1 MKNHSKTLSEMRN
14 FLLLWG
20 TQLVS
25 GLGSA
30 MTGYALVIWSYS
42 QKGSALVTAML
53 MVCTYAPYVLLSVFA
68 GALSD
73 RWYKKKIL
81 LTCDALAALCT
92 LAVLILLKAGQLRI
106 WHLYLVNAVSGLMNT
121 IQQPA
126 SEVAVTAILPRKY
139 YQKVGSLRYLSSSVN
154 SILTPIFA
162 TAVLGLAG
170 IDAVIAIDL
179 CSFAVAFVVL
189 LCFIPIPNTGTDH
202 PKAESLLESAAGGVR
217 WLQRNPGIFHLMLFL
232 AAINLVASMYQAAF
246 PAMVLSKPN
255 GGKMAMGAVNA
266 VIGITTLVGSILASI
281 RKPPKSR
288 VRAIWLC
295 LTLSMSTENLFLA
308 LGRCTPVW
316 CLGAFLGWIAIPLM
330 STNLEAIFRLTIPA
344 DIQGRVFAAR
354 NTFQFFTIPVGYFLG
369 GLLVDWVFEP
379 FMAAQSAGSIAAGLF
394 GFGKGSGAACFF
406 CVLWAMGIG
415 VCLLF
420 RGDKAIWKMESPN
433 TYETVKIE

>member
-1 MKNHSKTLSEMRN
+1 MKNQFRTISEMRG

-20 TQLVS
+20 SQLIS

-30 MTGYALVIWSYS
+30 MTGYALVIWSYT

-53 MVCTYAPYVLLSVFA
+53 MVCTYAPYVLFSIFA

-73 RWYKKKIL
+73 RWDKKKIL

-92 LAVLILLKAGQLRI
+92 LTVLILLKTQQLRI
-106 WHLYLVNAVSGLMNT
+106 WHLYVVNAVSGLMNT

-126 SEVAVTAILPRKY
+126 SEVAVTAILPKKY
-139 YQKVGSLRYLSSSVN
+139 YQKVGSLRYLSNSVS
-154 SILTPIFA
+154 SILTPILA

-170 IDAVIAIDL
+170 MDAVIAIDL

-189 LCFIPIPNTGTDH
+189 LFFIPIPNTAANR
-202 PKAESLLESAAGGVR
+202 PKGERLLQSAAVGIR
-217 WLQRNPGIFHLMLFL
+217 WLQKNPGIFHLMRFL

-255 GGKMAMGAVNA
+255 GGETAMGAVNA
-266 VIGITTLVGSILASI
+266 VIGLTTLVGSILASML
-281 RKPPKSR
+281 KPPKSR

-295 LTLSMSTENLFLA
+295 LMLSMSTENLILA
-308 LGRCTPVW
+308 LGRSTPVW

-344 DIQGRVFAAR
+344 EIQGRVFAAR

-379 FMAAQSAGSIAAGLF
+379 FMEAQNTGGMFTVLF
-394 GFGKGSGAACFF
+394 GIGKGSGAACFF
-406 CVLWAMGIG
+406 FVLWIVGIA

-420 RGDKAIWKMESPN
+420 RGDKTIWKMESIQN
-433 TYETVKIE
+433 RS

>member
-1 MKNHSKTLSEMRN
+1 MKNQFRTISEMRG

-20 TQLVS
+20 SQLIS

-30 MTGYALVIWSYS
+30 MTGYALVIWSYT

-53 MVCTYAPYVLLSVFA
+53 MVCTYAPYVLFSIFA

-73 RWYKKKIL
+73 RWDKKKIL

-92 LAVLILLKAGQLRI
+92 LTVLILLKIQQLRI
-106 WHLYLVNAVSGLMNT
+106 WHLYVVNAVSGLMNT

-126 SEVAVTAILPRKY
+126 SEVAVTAILPKKY
-139 YQKVGSLRYLSSSVN
+139 YQKVGSLRYLSNSVS
-154 SILTPIFA
+154 SILTPILA

-170 IDAVIAIDL
+170 MDALIAIDL
-179 CSFAVAFVVL
+179 CSFAAAFVVL
-189 LCFIPIPNTGTDH
+189 LFFIPIPNTAANR
-202 PKAESLLESAAGGVR
+202 PKGERLLQSAAVGIR
-217 WLQRNPGIFHLMLFL
+217 WLQKNPGIFHLMLFL

-255 GGKMAMGAVNA
+255 GGETAMGAVNA
-266 VIGITTLVGSILASI
+266 VIGLTTLVGSILASVL
-281 RKPPKSR
+281 KPPKSR

-295 LTLSMSTENLFLA
+295 LMLSMSTENLILA
-308 LGRCTPVW
+308 LGRSTPVW

-344 DIQGRVFAAR
+344 EIQGRVFAAR

-379 FMAAQSAGSIAAGLF
+379 FMETQNTGGMFTVLF
-394 GFGKGSGAACFF
+394 GIGKGSGAACFF
-406 CVLWAMGIG
+406 FVLWIVGIV

-420 RGDKAIWKMESPN
+420 RGDKAIWKMESIQN
-433 TYETVKIE
+433 RS

>member
-1 MKNHSKTLSEMRN
+1 MKNQFRIISEMRG

-20 TQLVS
+20 SQLIS

-30 MTGYALVIWSYS
+30 MTGYALVIWSYT

-53 MVCTYAPYVLLSVFA
+53 MVCTYAPYVLFSIFA

-73 RWYKKKIL
+73 RWDKKKIL

-92 LAVLILLKAGQLRI
+92 LTVLILLKTQQLRI
-106 WHLYLVNAVSGLMNT
+106 WHLYVVNAVSGLMNT

-126 SEVAVTAILPRKY
+126 SEVAVTAILPKKY
-139 YQKVGSLRYLSSSVN
+139 YQKVGSLRYLSNSVS
-154 SILTPIFA
+154 SILTPILA

-170 IDAVIAIDL
+170 MDAVIAIDL

-189 LCFIPIPNTGTDH
+189 LFFIPIPNTAANR
-202 PKAESLLESAAGGVR
+202 PKGERLLQSAAVGIR
-217 WLQRNPGIFHLMLFL
+217 WLQKNPGIFHLMLFL

-255 GGKMAMGAVNA
+255 GGETAMGAVNA
-266 VIGITTLVGSILASI
+266 VIGLTTLVGSILASML
-281 RKPPKSR
+281 KPPKSR
-288 VRAIWLC
+288 VTAIWLC
-295 LTLSMSTENLFLA
+295 LMLSMSTENLILA
-308 LGRCTPVW
+308 LGRSTPVW
-316 CLGAFLGWIAIPLM
+316 CLGVFLGWIAIPLM

-344 DIQGRVFAAR
+344 EIQGRVFAAR

-379 FMAAQSAGSIAAGLF
+379 FMEAQNAGGMFTVLF
-394 GFGKGSGAACFF
+394 GIGKGSGAACFF
-406 CVLWAMGIG
+406 FALWIVGIA

-420 RGDKAIWKMESPN
+420 RGDKAIWKMEFMQNRS
-433 TYETVKIE
+433 

>member
-1 MKNHSKTLSEMRN
+1 MKNQFRTISEMRG

-20 TQLVS
+20 SQLIS

-30 MTGYALVIWSYS
+30 MTGYALVIWSYT

-53 MVCTYAPYVLLSVFA
+53 MVCTYAPYVLFSIFA

-73 RWYKKKIL
+73 RWDKKKIL

-92 LAVLILLKAGQLRI
+92 LTVLILLKTQQLRI
-106 WHLYLVNAVSGLMNT
+106 WHLYVVNAVSGLMNT

-126 SEVAVTAILPRKY
+126 SEVAVSAILPKKY
-139 YQKVGSLRYLSSSVN
+139 YQKVGSLRYLSNSVS
-154 SILTPIFA
+154 SILTPILA

-170 IDAVIAIDL
+170 MDAVIAIDL

-189 LCFIPIPNTGTDH
+189 LFFIPIPNTAANR
-202 PKAESLLESAAGGVR
+202 PKGERLLQSAAVGIR
-217 WLQRNPGIFHLMLFL
+217 WLQKNPGIFHLMLFL

-255 GGKMAMGAVNA
+255 GGETAMGAVNA
-266 VIGITTLVGSILASI
+266 VIGLTTLVGSILASVL
-281 RKPPKSR
+281 KPPKSR

-295 LTLSMSTENLFLA
+295 LMLSMSTENLILA
-308 LGRCTPVW
+308 LGRSTPVW

-344 DIQGRVFAAR
+344 EIQGRVFAAR

-379 FMAAQSAGSIAAGLF
+379 FMEAQNTGGMFTVLF
-394 GFGKGSGAACFF
+394 GIGKGSGAACFF
-406 CVLWAMGIG
+406 FALWIVGIA

-420 RGDKAIWKMESPN
+420 RGDKAIWKMESIQN
-433 TYETVKIE
+433 RS

>member
-1 MKNHSKTLSEMRN
+1 MKIQNKTISEMRS

-20 TQLVS
+20 SQLIS

-30 MTGYALVIWSYS
+30 MTGYALVIWSYT

-53 MVCTYAPYVLLSVFA
+53 MVCTYAPYVLLSIFA

-73 RWYKKKIL
+73 RWDKKKIL

-92 LAVLILLKAGQLRI
+92 LTVLILLETEQLRI
-106 WHLYLVNAVSGLMNT
+106 WHLYVINAVSGLMNT

-126 SEVAVTAILPRKY
+126 SEVAVTAIVPKRY
-139 YQKVGSLRYLSSSVN
+139 YQKVGSLRYLSNSVS
-154 SILTPIFA
+154 SILTPILA

-170 IDAVIAIDL
+170 MDAVIAIDL

-189 LCFIPIPNTGTDH
+189 LFFIPIPNTAENR
-202 PKAESLLESAAGGVR
+202 PKGERLLQSAAVGIR
-217 WLQRNPGIFHLMLFL
+217 WLQKNPGIFHLMLFL

-255 GGKMAMGAVNA
+255 GGETAMGAVNA
-266 VIGITTLVGSILASI
+266 VIGLTTLVGSILASML
-281 RKPPKSR
+281 KPPKSR
-288 VRAIWLC
+288 VTAIWLC
-295 LTLSMSTENLFLA
+295 LMLSMSTENLILA
-308 LGRCTPVW
+308 LGRSTPVW

-344 DIQGRVFAAR
+344 EIQGRVFAAR

-379 FMAAQSAGSIAAGLF
+379 LMEAQNTGGMFTVLF
-394 GFGKGSGAACFF
+394 GIGKGSGAACFF
-406 CVLWAMGIG
+406 FVLWIMGIF

-420 RGDKAIWKMESPN
+420 RGDQAIWRMASIKNQS
-433 TYETVKIE
+433 

>member
-1 MKNHSKTLSEMRN
+1 MKNQFRTIAEMRG

-20 TQLVS
+20 SQLIS

-30 MTGYALVIWSYS
+30 MTGYALVIWSYT

-53 MVCTYAPYVLLSVFA
+53 MVCTYAPYVLFSIFA

-73 RWYKKKIL
+73 RWDKKKIL

-92 LAVLILLKAGQLRI
+92 LTVLILLKIQQLRI
-106 WHLYLVNAVSGLMNT
+106 WHLYVVNAVSGLMNT

-126 SEVAVTAILPRKY
+126 SEVAVTAIVPKKY
-139 YQKVGSLRYLSSSVN
+139 YQKVGSLRYLSNSVS
-154 SILTPIFA
+154 SILTPILA

-170 IDAVIAIDL
+170 VDAVIAIDL

-189 LCFIPIPNTGTDH
+189 LFFIPIPNTAANR
-202 PKAESLLESAAGGVR
+202 PKGERLLQSAAVGIR
-217 WLQRNPGIFHLMLFL
+217 WLQKNPDIFHLMLFL

-255 GGKMAMGAVNA
+255 GGETAMGAVNA
-266 VIGITTLVGSILASI
+266 VIGLTTLVGSILASML
-281 RKPPKSR
+281 KPPKSR

-295 LTLSMSTENLFLA
+295 LMLSMSTENLILA
-308 LGRCTPVW
+308 LGRSTPVW

-330 STNLEAIFRLTIPA
+330 STNLESIFRLTIPA
-344 DIQGRVFAAR
+344 EIQGRVFAAR

-379 FMAAQSAGSIAAGLF
+379 FMEAQNTGGMFTVLF
-394 GFGKGSGAACFF
+394 GIGKGSGAACFF
-406 CVLWAMGIG
+406 FVLWIVGIA

-420 RGDKAIWKMESPN
+420 RGDKAIWKMESIQN
-433 TYETVKIE
+433 RS

>member
-1 MKNHSKTLSEMRN
+1 MKNQFRTISEMRG

-20 TQLVS
+20 SQLIS

-30 MTGYALVIWSYS
+30 MTGYALVIWSYT

-53 MVCTYAPYVLLSVFA
+53 MVCTYAPYVLFSIFA

-73 RWYKKKIL
+73 RWDKKKIL

-92 LAVLILLKAGQLRI
+92 LTVLILLKIQQLRI
-106 WHLYLVNAVSGLMNT
+106 WHLYVVNAVSGLMNT

-126 SEVAVTAILPRKY
+126 SEVAVTAILPKKY
-139 YQKVGSLRYLSSSVN
+139 YQKVGSLRYLSNSVS
-154 SILTPIFA
+154 SILTPILA

-170 IDAVIAIDL
+170 MDALIAIDL
-179 CSFAVAFVVL
+179 CSFAAAFVVL
-189 LCFIPIPNTGTDH
+189 LFFIPIPNTAANR
-202 PKAESLLESAAGGVR
+202 PKGERLLQSAAVGIR
-217 WLQRNPGIFHLMLFL
+217 WLQKNPGIFHLMLFL

-255 GGKMAMGAVNA
+255 GGETAMGAVNA
-266 VIGITTLVGSILASI
+266 VIGLTTLVGSILASVL
-281 RKPPKSR
+281 KPPKSR

-295 LTLSMSTENLFLA
+295 LMLSMSTENLILA
-308 LGRCTPVW
+308 LGRSTPVW

-344 DIQGRVFAAR
+344 EMQGRVFAAR

-379 FMAAQSAGSIAAGLF
+379 FMETQNTGGMFTVLF
-394 GFGKGSGAACFF
+394 GIGKGSGAACFF
-406 CVLWAMGIG
+406 FALWIVGIA

-420 RGDKAIWKMESPN
+420 RGDKAIWKMESIQN
-433 TYETVKIE
+433 RS

>member
-1 MKNHSKTLSEMRN
+1 MKNQFRTISEMRG

-20 TQLVS
+20 SQLIS

-30 MTGYALVIWSYS
+30 MTGYALVIWSYT
-42 QKGSALVTAML
+42 QKGSALVSAML
-53 MVCTYAPYVLLSVFA
+53 MVCTYAPYVLFSIFA

-73 RWYKKKIL
+73 RWDKKKIL

-92 LAVLILLKAGQLRI
+92 LTVLILLKTQQLRI
-106 WHLYLVNAVSGLMNT
+106 WHLYVINAVSGLMNT

-126 SEVAVTAILPRKY
+126 SEVAVTAILPKKY
-139 YQKVGSLRYLSSSVN
+139 YQKVGSLRYLSNSVS
-154 SILTPIFA
+154 SILTPILA

-170 IDAVIAIDL
+170 MDAVIAIDL

-189 LCFIPIPNTGTDH
+189 LFFIPIPNTAANR
-202 PKAESLLESAAGGVR
+202 PKGERLLQSAAVGIR
-217 WLQRNPGIFHLMLFL
+217 WLQKNPGIFHLMLFL

-255 GGKMAMGAVNA
+255 GGETAMGAVNA
-266 VIGITTLVGSILASI
+266 VIGLTTLVGSILASML
-281 RKPPKSR
+281 KPPKSR

-295 LTLSMSTENLFLA
+295 LMLSMSTENLILA
-308 LGRCTPVW
+308 LGRSTPVW

-344 DIQGRVFAAR
+344 EIQGRVFAAR

-379 FMAAQSAGSIAAGLF
+379 FMEAQNTGGMFTVLF
-394 GFGKGSGAACFF
+394 GIGKGSGAACLFF
-406 CVLWAMGIG
+406 VLWIVGIA

-420 RGDKAIWKMESPN
+420 RGDKAIWKMESIQN
-433 TYETVKIE
+433 RS

>member
-1 MKNHSKTLSEMRN
+1 MKNQFRTISEMRG

-20 TQLVS
+20 SQLIS

-30 MTGYALVIWSYS
+30 MTGYALVIWSYT

-53 MVCTYAPYVLLSVFA
+53 MVCTYAPYVLFSIFA

-73 RWYKKKIL
+73 RWDKKKIL

-92 LAVLILLKAGQLRI
+92 LTVLILLKNQQLRI
-106 WHLYLVNAVSGLMNT
+106 WHLYVVNAVSGLMNT

-126 SEVAVTAILPRKY
+126 SEVAVTAILPKKY
-139 YQKVGSLRYLSSSVN
+139 YQKVGSLRYLSNSVS
-154 SILTPIFA
+154 SILTPILA

-170 IDAVIAIDL
+170 MDAVIAIDL

-189 LCFIPIPNTGTDH
+189 LFFIPIPNTAANRPIG
-202 PKAESLLESAAGGVR
+202 ERLLQSAAAGIR
-217 WLQRNPGIFHLMLFL
+217 WLQKNPGIFHLMLFL

-255 GGKMAMGAVNA
+255 GGETAMGAVNA
-266 VIGITTLVGSILASI
+266 VIGLTTLVGSILASVL
-281 RKPPKSR
+281 KPPKSR

-295 LTLSMSTENLFLA
+295 LMLSMSTENLILA
-308 LGRCTPVW
+308 LGRSTPVW

-344 DIQGRVFAAR
+344 EIQGRVFAAR

-379 FMAAQSAGSIAAGLF
+379 FMEAQNTGGMFTVLF
-394 GFGKGSGAACFF
+394 GIGKGSGAACFF
-406 CVLWAMGIG
+406 FVLWIVGIAE
-415 VCLLF
+415 CLLF
-420 RGDKAIWKMESPN
+420 RGDKAIWKMESIQN
-433 TYETVKIE
+433 RS

>member
-1 MKNHSKTLSEMRN
+1 MKNQFRTISEMRG

-20 TQLVS
+20 SQLIS

-30 MTGYALVIWSYS
+30 MTGYALVIWSYA

-53 MVCTYAPYVLLSVFA
+53 MVCTYAPYVLFSIFA

-73 RWYKKKIL
+73 RWDKKKIL

-92 LAVLILLKAGQLRI
+92 LTVLILLKTQQLRI
-106 WHLYLVNAVSGLMNT
+106 WHLYVVNAVSGLMNT

-126 SEVAVTAILPRKY
+126 SEVAVTAILPKKY
-139 YQKVGSLRYLSSSVN
+139 YQKVGSLRYLSNSVS
-154 SILTPIFA
+154 SILTPILA

-170 IDAVIAIDL
+170 MDAVIAIDL

-189 LCFIPIPNTGTDH
+189 LFFIPIPNTAANH
-202 PKAESLLESAAGGVR
+202 PKGERLLQSAAVGIR
-217 WLQRNPGIFHLMLFL
+217 WLQKNPGIFHLMLFL

-255 GGKMAMGAVNA
+255 GGETAMGAVNA
-266 VIGITTLVGSILASI
+266 VIGLTTLVGSILASVL
-281 RKPPKSR
+281 KPPKSR

-295 LTLSMSTENLFLA
+295 LMLSMSTENLILA
-308 LGRCTPVW
+308 LGRSTPVW

-344 DIQGRVFAAR
+344 EIQGRVFAAR

-379 FMAAQSAGSIAAGLF
+379 FMEAQSIGGMFTVLF
-394 GFGKGSGAACFF
+394 GIGKGSGAACFF
-406 CVLWAMGIG
+406 FALWIVGIA

-420 RGDKAIWKMESPN
+420 RGDKTIWKMES
-433 TYETVKIE
+433 I

>member
-1 MKNHSKTLSEMRN
+1 MKNQLRPISEMRG

-20 TQLVS
+20 SQLIS

-53 MVCTYAPYVLLSVFA
+53 MVCTYAPYVLFSIFA

-73 RWYKKKIL
+73 RWDKKKIL

-92 LAVLILLKAGQLRI
+92 LTVLILLKTQQLRI
-106 WHLYLVNAVSGLMNT
+106 WHLYVVNAVSGLMNT

-126 SEVAVTAILPRKY
+126 SEVAVTAILPKKY
-139 YQKVGSLRYLSSSVN
+139 YQKVGSLRYLSNSVS
-154 SILTPIFA
+154 SILTPILA

-170 IDAVIAIDL
+170 MDAVIAIDL

-189 LCFIPIPNTGTDH
+189 LFFIPIPNTAENR
-202 PKAESLLESAAGGVR
+202 PKGERLLQSAAVGIR
-217 WLQRNPGIFHLMLFL
+217 WLQKNPGIFHLMLFL

-255 GGKMAMGAVNA
+255 GGETAMGAVNA
-266 VIGITTLVGSILASI
+266 VIGLTTLVGSILASVL
-281 RKPPKSR
+281 RPPKSR

-295 LTLSMSTENLFLA
+295 LMLSMSTENLILA
-308 LGRCTPVW
+308 LGRSTPVW

-344 DIQGRVFAAR
+344 EIQGRVFAAR

-379 FMAAQSAGSIAAGLF
+379 FMEAQNTGGMFTVLF
-394 GFGKGSGAACFF
+394 GIGKGSGAACFF
-406 CVLWAMGIG
+406 FALWIVGIA

-420 RGDKAIWKMESPN
+420 RGDKTIWKMES
-433 TYETVKIE
+433 I

>member
-1 MKNHSKTLSEMRN
+1 MRNRFRTISEMRG

-20 TQLVS
+20 SQLIS

-30 MTGYALVIWSYS
+30 MTGYALVIWSYT

-53 MVCTYAPYVLLSVFA
+53 MVCTYAPYVLFSIFA

-73 RWYKKKIL
+73 RWDKKKIL

-92 LAVLILLKAGQLRI
+92 LTVLILLKTQQLRI
-106 WHLYLVNAVSGLMNT
+106 WHLYVVNAVSGLMNT

-126 SEVAVTAILPRKY
+126 SEVAVTAIVPKEY
-139 YQKVGSLRYLSSSVN
+139 YQKVGSLRYLSNSVS
-154 SILTPIFA
+154 SILTPILA

-170 IDAVIAIDL
+170 MDAVIAIDL
-179 CSFAVAFVVL
+179 CSFAMAFVVL
-189 LCFIPIPNTGTDH
+189 LFFIPIPNTAANR
-202 PKAESLLESAAGGVR
+202 PKGERLLQSAAVGIR
-217 WLQRNPGIFHLMLFL
+217 WLQKNPGIFHLMLFL

-255 GGKMAMGAVNA
+255 GGETAMGAVNA
-266 VIGITTLVGSILASI
+266 VIGLTTLVGSILASAL
-281 RKPPKSR
+281 KPPKSR
-288 VRAIWLC
+288 VRAIWRC
-295 LTLSMSTENLFLA
+295 LMLSMSTENLILA
-308 LGRCTPVW
+308 LGRSTPVW

-344 DIQGRVFAAR
+344 EIQGRVFAAR

-379 FMAAQSAGSIAAGLF
+379 FMEAQNTGGMFTVLF
-394 GFGKGSGAACFF
+394 GIGKGSGAACFF
-406 CVLWAMGIG
+406 FALWIVGIA

-420 RGDKAIWKMESPN
+420 RGDKAIWKMESIQN
-433 TYETVKIE
+433 RS